1 MSYKGKFVNVTG
13 TPAKNIAVALEKKL
27 KTSSSWSYVQTSSTN
42 INGRF
47 AFTDVEIDTTAWDVR
62 LFVKG
67 DTMGVGNVISTADA
81 QRINQYVLGTQTL
94 TGFDFYASDVN
105 GDNSVTISDVYGVY
119 ARVSGRFTTWSN
131 SVQDVKF
138 FTASEYSTINGSSS
152 NLMGTYAGVTNFT
165 FNIVAGQ
172 PDSVTYYVLVPG
184 DANGTGFKRARM
196 TPIEIINPNN
206 ANKHIIDVTTF
217 YDNSLKTIEINFP
230 KLGVD
235 EGDVVNVPV
244 SLKTQGIDLGSLQLC
259 MKYDS
264 DLLEFVS
271 LKNELNSSYWISFIN
286 TKDNMVEWGGYDPS
300 TNQHL
305 VKDGELLFTLQF
317 KSKKSQNEWNKSP
330 LYVSRKFAGDAQA
343 IDLNITPT
351 DGILQVF
358 KVSQGGVVFKD
369 FILYPNPT
377 EGIVNLSFKVYKE
390 GNITIGIQDLNGKQ
404 IVKLIDG
411 QYDMGFYNNTIDL
424 GHLSAGQ
431 YIVILESDDRTT
443 AKRTTK
449 IN

>member
-1 MSYKGKFVNVTG
+1 
-13 TPAKNIAVALEKKL
+13 
-27 KTSSSWSYVQTSSTN
+27 
-42 INGRF
+42 
-47 AFTDVEIDTTAWDVR
+47 
-62 LFVKG
+62 
-67 DTMGVGNVISTADA
+67 
-81 QRINQYVLGTQTL
+81 
-94 TGFDFYASDVN
+94 
-105 GDNSVTISDVYGVY
+105 
-119 ARVSGRFTTWSN
+119 
-131 SVQDVKF
+131 
-138 FTASEYSTINGSSS
+138 
-152 NLMGTYAGVTNFT
+152 MGTYAGVTNFT

-377 EGIVNLSFKVYKE
+377 EGIANLSFKVYKE